1 MFLNS
6 FFRQPRIN
14 KMIIGKI
21 KPILVVQKRTGAVD
35 IYWFIT
41 ERFTKFMHQVPEF
54 LQNNVNIKK
63 VKKVIMPITGC

>member
-1 MFLNS
+1 MCKKGRKNDLFFL
-6 FFRQPRIN
+6 
-14 KMIIGKI
+14 
-21 KPILVVQKRTGAVD
+21 TGAVD